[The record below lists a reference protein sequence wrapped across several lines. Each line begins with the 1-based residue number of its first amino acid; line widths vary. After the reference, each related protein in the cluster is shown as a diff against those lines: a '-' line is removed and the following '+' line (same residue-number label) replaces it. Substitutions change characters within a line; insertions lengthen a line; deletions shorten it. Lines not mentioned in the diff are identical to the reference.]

1 MKAIQHVSAVLL
13 VLLFSAPTSRAQ
25 FYKDMSIGLGAGAY
39 IYQGDLTPER
49 LGAFKTPSTGIQL
62 FAQKPF
68 SSYLSG
74 RFNINFAKLRAD
86 EGKYSNPA
94 WRQDR
99 NFSFT
104 TPLKEFT
111 ALVVWNM
118 KGNNYDRQGWM
129 PYAIAGAGI
138 SFVKPV
144 TDFSK
149 INVNIFKAGSDVQ
162 LGIAADIAHGPA
174 KKLLTLPVGLGVEK
188 SISDRFSLQLESS
201 YRFIFNDYLDGVSQ
215 AANPKIKDH
224 YHSTTLN
231 LVYKFGKKDNGVGCP
246 IMKY

>member
-1 MKAIQHVSAVLL
+1 MKAIHHLSAMLCVLL
-13 VLLFSAPTSRAQ
+13 LATSTTQAQ
-25 FYKDMSIGLGAGAY
+25 FYKDMSIGIGAGAY
-39 IYQGDLTPER
+39 IYQGDLTPAR
-49 LGAFKTPSTGIQL
+49 LGAFQSASTGIQL
-62 FAQKPF
+62 FAQKPI

-74 RFNINFAKLRAD
+74 RFNINIARLAAN
-86 EGKYSNPA
+86 EANYSNPA

-99 NFSFT
+99 AFSFT
-104 TPLKEFT
+104 TPVKEFT
-111 ALVVWNM
+111 ALVIWNM
-118 KGNNYDRQGWM
+118 KGNNDDRRGWM
-129 PYAIAGAGI
+129 PYVLAGAGI
-138 SFVKPV
+138 SFVRPA

-149 INVNIFKAGSDVQ
+149 ININVFKAGSNVQ

-174 KKLLTLPVGLGVEK
+174 KKLLAIPVGLGLEK

-201 YRFIFNDYLDGVSQ
+201 YRFLFNDYLDGVSQ
-215 AANPKIKDH
+215 AANPSIKDH